1 MEVISRNDII
11 KQVKNTWGHSEM
23 NLLINEH
30 KICICYSHRG
40 KTILATMDG
49 NDSIPVNAVGPFL
62 DRLTENKRFKIKMI
76 NPESE
81 CWKKIRIGNDE
92 LKEAIE
98 VMLGHHFPSE
108 KHSKGSQYFSEALYE
123 ISIKHIH
130 GNVVDIERILK
141 NVAKSN
147 GVKIGAIET
156 GIRLS
161 VLGEVNKFFS
171 NLSDE
176 YKKYFTISWR
186 STRLFVRHFSYYLLD
201 CLYENKLG
209 DTNI

>member
-1 MEVISRNDII
+1 METVVKNDII
-11 KQVKNTWGHSEM
+11 KQVKNTWEYSEM

-40 KTILATMDG
+40 KIILVSKDG
-49 NDSIPVNAVGPFL
+49 NDSIQVNAVGPLL
-62 DRLTENKRFKIKMI
+62 DKLTENKRYKIKMI
-76 NPESE
+76 NPKSE

-98 VMLGHHFPSE
+98 VMLSHYFPLG
-108 KHSKGSQYFSEALYE
+108 KQSKGSQYFSEALYE
-123 ISIKHIH
+123 ISIKHIN

-156 GIRLS
+156 GIRTS
-161 VLGEVNKFFS
+161 VYREIHKFFS
-171 NLSDE
+171 NLSKE
-176 YKKYFTISWR
+176 YKKYFTNSWC
-186 STRLFVRHFSYYLLD
+186 SPRLFVRHFSYYFLD
-201 CLYENKLG
+201 CLYENKRG
-209 DTNI
+209 DTEI